1 MSFDRRCGANVLSPT
16 RQVGLLNRI
25 RKPGI
30 YSSAT
35 RVSGRK
41 SGFFGS
47 RPDPGR
53 NPPEPRKSG
62 KTRFF
67 EKSRGPPLYLT
78 PPQRLRPSAADFLEK
93 SSLKTHGKF
102 PAFAAAGSGK
112 PVFFGFFRFF
122 SDPGGIRS
130 VIGKKFSDMPGSGSE
145 DRVEPRGTRDPGRRS
160 IGGTPGYPA
169 ETPRVPPREGG

>member
-1 MSFDRRCGANVLSPT
+1 M
-16 RQVGLLNRI
+16 LNRI
-25 RKPGI
+25 RIPSS

-35 RVSGRK
+35 IVSGRK

-47 RPDPGR
+47 RPDSGR

-78 PPQRLRPSAADFLEK
+78 PPQRLRPSAADFFEK

-112 PVFFGFFRFF
+112 PVFLGFFPIFRV
-122 SDPGGIRS
+122 PAGIR
-130 VIGKKFSDMPGSGSE
+130 IGGRKKFSEHPGVRVGGSRGTSRNPGS
-145 DRVEPRGTRDPGRRS
+145 GRRS
-160 IGGTPGYPA
+160 IGETPGYPA
-169 ETPRVPPREGG
+169 ETPRVPPPSRGARSCFPGGRFFPQGHLESI